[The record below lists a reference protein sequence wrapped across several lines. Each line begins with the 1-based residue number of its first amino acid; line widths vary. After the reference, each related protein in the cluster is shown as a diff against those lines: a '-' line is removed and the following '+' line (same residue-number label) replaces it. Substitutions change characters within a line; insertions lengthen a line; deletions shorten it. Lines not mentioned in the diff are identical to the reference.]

1 MVKFWVVYV
10 SWRGG
15 VGVGQIVKGLER
27 LDEGFRLY
35 NRSSRKPTPDLNQSD
50 NYHIFLFKERPQWR

>member
-1 MVKFWVVYV
+1 MYV
-10 SWRGG
+10 GWHGG

-35 NRSSRKPTPDLNQSD
+35 DRSSGKPTLDLNQSD
-50 NYHIFLFKERPQWR
+50 NDHIFLFKERPQW